1 MSGLVCHPLSRI
13 DRVDLKIA
21 FNDAPLYEIK
31 EFNDEVIFLH
41 EVIDGAADRSYG
53 IHVAKLAGLP
63 RTVVKRAEQVLETL
77 EREGKSQSVSQLA
90 EDLPL
95 FAAVRSKDEPAAQQI
110 VPAMEALK
118 ELNPDNSP
126 RVRLWISSMNLKIW
140 RKKVLKMPFDA
151 SRIRPLAV
159 ALVRRADGA
168 VLAVK
173 CYDKVKREYFIG
185 LWAAALSLANGPN
198 RR

>member
-1 MSGLVCHPLSRI
+1 MRPLKAFVILDEIGRGTATFDGLSIAWAVVEHLHELNKCRALFATHYHELTALTSKLPLMT
-13 DRVDLKIA
+13 LHCMK
-21 FNDAPLYEIK
+21 IK

-118 ELNPDNSP
+118 ELNPDNLTP
-126 RVRLWISSMNLKIW
+126 REALDKLYELKNLAEES
-140 RKKVLKMPFDA
+140 LKDA
-151 SRIRPLAV
+151 V
-159 ALVRRADGA
+159 
-168 VLAVK
+168 
-173 CYDKVKREYFIG
+173 
-185 LWAAALSLANGPN
+185 
-198 RR
+198 